1 MNTIQ
6 ITEESAIIPLAKL
19 NEYKELEML
28 INGIL
33 SNKEKFVVVT
43 NIYDNGLHRQY
54 LASPEWEIK
63 NAVHDS
69 IRIHKNYVDLLKK
82 KVSDLE
88 DELRKTQKDNAIL
101 YKQARSKLWNFFK

>member
-19 NEYKELEML
+19 NEYKELQML

-54 LASPEWEIK
+54 LASTEWEVK
-63 NAVHDS
+63 FAVQES
-69 IRIHKNYVDLLKK
+69 IRIHKHEVDILKK
-82 KVSDLE
+82 KVSELE
-88 DELRKTQKDNAIL
+88 DELRKTQQDNASL
-101 YKQARSKLWNFFK
+101 YKQAKAKWWNFF